1 MLKLVGGCG
10 GQDWACSVAG
20 PGLGGEEAAFE
31 VAGPGGPGEAG
42 CGGPGWG
49 CAGIPSS
56 APGADMLQAGAAG
69 PARGGQGAEEA
80 GEPVGGG
87 EERPARHSPAPALR
101 LLNRKPQG
109 GSGQIKTPENDLQLG
124 RLSRG
129 PRAAPP
135 ASGMGDRGRQPER
148 SAPHAPGAPADAGA
162 GAVNGLLH
170 NGFHPPR
177 LCSRGPASGGD
188 TAPPRLPLL
197 PELQPQPP
205 PPLHDSPAKKCRL
218 RRRMDSGKK
227 NRPPFPWFGM
237 DIGGTLVKLVYFE
250 PKDITAEEEQE
261 EVENLK
267 SIRKYL
273 TSNTAYGKTGIRDV
287 HLELK
292 NLTMC
297 GRKGN
302 LHFIRFPSCAMHR
315 FIQMGSEK
323 NFSSLHTT
331 LCATGGGAFK
341 FEEDFRMVG
350 RACPCQNSKTP
361 CERRKECVSR
371 PFPNYEPPTEELAD
385 SLGALV
391 TSPSLPASIQTVSS
405 SRDCYMKD
413 VNLVPGL
420 AVEVGT
426 FPFGLFQEVITLP
439 VPFNKCLLSN
449 YDRQDFEHAAAGHP
463 VNQNVTNAGVSILA
477 VYSKDNYKRVTGTS
491 LGGGTFLGL
500 CCLLTGCETFEEAL
514 EMAAKGDSTN
524 VDKLVKDIYGGDY
537 ERFGLQGS
545 AVASS
550 FGNMMSKEKRDSIS
564 KEDLARA
571 TLVTITNNIGSIARM
586 CALNEN
592 IDRVVFVG
600 NFLRINMV
608 SMKLLAYAM
617 DFWSKGQLK
626 ALFLEHEGYFGAV
639 GALLELFK
647 MTDEQ

>member
-1 MLKLVGGCG
+1 MLKLVGGG
-10 GQDWACSVAG
+10 GRKDWACSVAG
-20 PGLGGEEAAFE
+20 IGLGGEEAAFE
-31 VAGPGGPGEAG
+31 VLRLRESGETRGPGPS
-42 CGGPGWG
+42 WG
-49 CAGIPSS
+49 CAEFAVS
-56 APGADMLQAGAAG
+56 AAGASMLGAGAEG
-69 PARGGQGAEEA
+69 PAGGGQGAEEGGELA
-80 GEPVGGG
+80 GRG
-87 EERPARHSPAPALR
+87 EERPARHLLEPALQ

-109 GSGQIKTPENDLQLG
+109 GSGEIKTSENALQRG
-124 RLSRG
+124 FLSQS
-129 PRAAPP
+129 PRAAPRV
-135 ASGMGDRGRQPER
+135 SGMDHRGRQPER
-148 SAPHAPGAPADAGA
+148 SAPRTPGAPADA
-162 GAVNGLLH
+162 AVMNGLLP
-170 NGFHPPR
+170 NGFHPPLVPPLR
-177 LCSRGPASGGD
+177 LCSRGPTGGGGGD
-188 TAPPRLPLL
+188 AAPQRLPLQ
-197 PELQPQPP
+197 PDPQPQPQPP
-205 PPLHDSPAKKCRL
+205 PPQHDSPAKKCRL

-302 LHFIRFPSCAMHR
+302 LHFIRFPSCALHR

-341 FEEDFRMVG
+341 FEEDFRMIADLQLHKLDELDCLIQGLLYVDSVG
-350 RACPCQNSKTP
+350 FNGKPECYYFENPTNPELCQKKPYCLDNP
-361 CERRKECVSR
+361 Y
-371 PFPNYEPPTEELAD
+371 PML
-385 SLGALV
+385 LV
-391 TSPSLPASIQTVSS
+391 NMGS
-405 SRDCYMKD
+405 
-413 VNLVPGL
+413 
-420 AVEVGT
+420 
-426 FPFGLFQEVITLP
+426 
-439 VPFNKCLLSN
+439 
-449 YDRQDFEHAAAGHP
+449 
-463 VNQNVTNAGVSILA
+463 GVSILA

-550 FGNMMSKEKRDSIS
+550 FGNMMSKEKRESIS

>member
-1 MLKLVGGCG
+1 MLKVSGGGG
-10 GQDWACSVAG
+10 GQNWACSVAG
-20 PGLGGEEAAFE
+20 TGLESEEGAFE
-31 VAGPGGPGEAG
+31 VVVLGGDGGPRS
-42 CGGPGWG
+42 PGWG
-49 CAGIPSS
+49 CSGIL
-56 APGADMLQAGAAG
+56 GAASGVGQPKAGARARRLAG
-69 PARGGQGAEEA
+69 ERQGVEEE
-80 GEPVGGG
+80 GEPVGEG
-87 EERPARHSPAPALR
+87 EEPARHPPAPALR
-101 LLNRKPQG
+101 LLNRKPLG
-109 GSGQIKTPENDLQLG
+109 GSGEIRTPENDLQRG
-124 RLSRG
+124 GLSRG
-129 PRAAPP
+129 PRAPRP
-135 ASGMGDRGRQPER
+135 AASMDDGGGQPEP
-148 SAPHAPGAPADAGA
+148 SAPHAPGASPGA
-162 GAVNGLLH
+162 AAVNGLLH
-170 NGFHPPR
+170 NGFHSPPIQPPR
-177 LCSRGPASGGD
+177 LCSRSPAGGD
-188 TAPPRLPLL
+188 AAPPRLPLL

-205 PPLHDSPAKKCRL
+205 PPQHDSPAKKCRL
-218 RRRMDSGKK
+218 RRRMDSGRK

-292 NLTMC
+292 NLTMS

-341 FEEDFRMVG
+341 FEEDFRMIADLQLHKLDELDCLIQGLLYVDSVG
-350 RACPCQNSKTP
+350 FNGKPECYYFENPTNPELCQKKPYCLDNP
-361 CERRKECVSR
+361 Y
-371 PFPNYEPPTEELAD
+371 PML
-385 SLGALV
+385 LV
-391 TSPSLPASIQTVSS
+391 NMGS
-405 SRDCYMKD
+405 
-413 VNLVPGL
+413 
-420 AVEVGT
+420 
-426 FPFGLFQEVITLP
+426 
-439 VPFNKCLLSN
+439 
-449 YDRQDFEHAAAGHP
+449 
-463 VNQNVTNAGVSILA
+463 GVSILA

-592 IDRVVFVG
+592 INRVVFVG

-647 MTDEQ
+647 MTSDL

>member
-1 MLKLVGGCG
+1 MLKVVGGGG

-20 PGLGGEEAAFE
+20 TGLGSEEAAFE
-31 VAGPGGPGEAG
+31 VQQPGDLEEAG
-42 CGGPGWG
+42 CRGPSWG
-49 CAGIPSS
+49 CAAILDP
-56 APGADMLQAGAAG
+56 APRVGMLQAGAAE
-69 PARGGQGAEEA
+69 PAREGQDVEEL
-80 GEPVGGG
+80 GERVGGG
-87 EERPARHSPAPALR
+87 EERPAHHPPAPTLQ
-101 LLNRKPQG
+101 LPNRKPQG
-109 GSGQIKTPENDLQLG
+109 GSGEIKTSENDLQRG
-124 RLSRG
+124 RLRRG
-129 PRAAPP
+129 ARSAPP
-135 ASGMGDRGRQPER
+135 ASGMGDHSRQPEC
-148 SAPHAPGAPADAGA
+148 SSGPDVPGAPAGAGA
-162 GAVNGLLH
+162 AAVNGLLH
-170 NGFHPPR
+170 NGFHPPPVQQPPR
-177 LCSRGPASGGD
+177 LCSRGPAGGSD
-188 TAPPRLPLL
+188 AAPPRLPLL

-218 RRRMDSGKK
+218 RRKMDSGKK

-273 TSNTAYGKTGIRDV
+273 TSNIAYGKTGIRDV

-302 LHFIRFPSCAMHR
+302 LHFIRFPTCAMHL

-341 FEEDFRMVG
+341 FEEDFRMIANLQLHKLDELDCLIQGLLYVDSVG
-350 RACPCQNSKTP
+350 FNGKPECYYFENPTNPELCQKKPYCLDNP
-361 CERRKECVSR
+361 Y
-371 PFPNYEPPTEELAD
+371 PML
-385 SLGALV
+385 LV
-391 TSPSLPASIQTVSS
+391 NMGS
-405 SRDCYMKD
+405 
-413 VNLVPGL
+413 
-420 AVEVGT
+420 
-426 FPFGLFQEVITLP
+426 
-439 VPFNKCLLSN
+439 
-449 YDRQDFEHAAAGHP
+449 
-463 VNQNVTNAGVSILA
+463 GVSILA

-550 FGNMMSKEKRDSIS
+550 FGNMMSKEKRESIS

-647 MTDEQ
+647 MTDDQ

>member
-1 MLKLVGGCG
+1 MLKLVGGGG

-20 PGLGGEEAAFE
+20 TGLGGEKAAFE
-31 VAGPGGPGEAG
+31 VARLGDREEAG
-42 CGGPGWG
+42 GWG
-49 CAGIPSS
+49 CAGIPDS
-56 APGADMLQAGAAG
+56 APGAGMLQASATRS
-69 PARGGQGAEEA
+69 ARGGQGAEEV
-80 GEPVGGG
+80 GESAGGG
-87 EERPARHSPAPALR
+87 EERRVSHPLAPALR

-109 GSGQIKTPENDLQLG
+109 GSGDIKTPENDLQRG
-124 RLSRG
+124 HLSRG

-135 ASGMGDRGRQPER
+135 TSGMDDRSGQPDR
-148 SAPHAPGAPADAGA
+148 LAPHSLGAPPSTRA
-162 GAVNGLLH
+162 AVNGLLH
-170 NGFHPPR
+170 NGFHSAPVSSP
-177 LCSRGPASGGD
+177 LVCSRGPGGGGD
-188 TAPPRLPLL
+188 ATPPRLPLL
-197 PELQPQPP
+197 PELQPQSLLPQ
-205 PPLHDSPAKKCRL
+205 HDSPAKKCRL
-218 RRRMDSGKK
+218 RRRMDSGRK

-341 FEEDFRMVG
+341 FEEDFRMIADLQLHKLDELDCLIQGLLYVDSVG
-350 RACPCQNSKTP
+350 FNGKPERYYFENPTNPELCQKKPYCLDNP
-361 CERRKECVSR
+361 Y
-371 PFPNYEPPTEELAD
+371 PML
-385 SLGALV
+385 LV
-391 TSPSLPASIQTVSS
+391 NMGS
-405 SRDCYMKD
+405 
-413 VNLVPGL
+413 
-420 AVEVGT
+420 
-426 FPFGLFQEVITLP
+426 
-439 VPFNKCLLSN
+439 
-449 YDRQDFEHAAAGHP
+449 
-463 VNQNVTNAGVSILA
+463 GVSILA

-514 EMAAKGDSTN
+514 EMAAK
-524 VDKLVKDIYGGDY
+524 
-537 ERFGLQGS
+537 
-545 AVASS
+545 
-550 FGNMMSKEKRDSIS
+550 DSIS

-600 NFLRINMV
+600 NFLRIIMV

-647 MTDEQ
+647 MTDDQ

>member
-1 MLKLVGGCG
+1 MLKLVGGGG

-20 PGLGGEEAAFE
+20 TGLGGEESALE
-31 VAGPGGPGEAG
+31 VARPRDRLEADGGGPA
-42 CGGPGWG
+42 WG
-49 CAGIPSS
+49 CAGISDS
-56 APGADMLQAGAAG
+56 APGAGMLQAGATG
-69 PARGGQGAEEA
+69 PTRGRQGAEEV
-80 GEPVGGG
+80 GESAGGG
-87 EERPARHSPAPALR
+87 EERPARHPPAPALR
-101 LLNRKPQG
+101 LLNRKLQG
-109 GSGQIKTPENDLQLG
+109 GSGKIKTPENDLQRG
-124 RLSRG
+124 RLSWG

-135 ASGMGDRGRQPER
+135 ALGMGDRGGQLEH
-148 SAPHAPGAPADAGA
+148 SAPHSPGAA
-162 GAVNGLLH
+162 AVNGLLH
-170 NGFHPPR
+170 NGFHQPPVQPP
-177 LCSRGPASGGD
+177 LVCLRGPVGGGD
-188 TAPPRLPLL
+188 AASPRHQLV
-197 PELQPQPP
+197 PELQPQL
-205 PPLHDSPAKKCRL
+205 PLPQHDSPAKKCRL

-341 FEEDFRMVG
+341 FEEDFRMIADLQLHKLDELDCLIQGLLYVDSVG
-350 RACPCQNSKTP
+350 FNGKPECYYFENPTNPELCQKKPYCLDNP
-361 CERRKECVSR
+361 Y
-371 PFPNYEPPTEELAD
+371 PML
-385 SLGALV
+385 LV
-391 TSPSLPASIQTVSS
+391 NMGS
-405 SRDCYMKD
+405 
-413 VNLVPGL
+413 
-420 AVEVGT
+420 
-426 FPFGLFQEVITLP
+426 
-439 VPFNKCLLSN
+439 
-449 YDRQDFEHAAAGHP
+449 
-463 VNQNVTNAGVSILA
+463 GVSILA

-647 MTDEQ
+647 MTDDQ

>member
-1 MLKLVGGCG
+1 
-10 GQDWACSVAG
+10 
-20 PGLGGEEAAFE
+20 
-31 VAGPGGPGEAG
+31 
-42 CGGPGWG
+42 
-49 CAGIPSS
+49 
-56 APGADMLQAGAAG
+56 
-69 PARGGQGAEEA
+69 
-80 GEPVGGG
+80 
-87 EERPARHSPAPALR
+87 
-101 LLNRKPQG
+101 
-109 GSGQIKTPENDLQLG
+109 
-124 RLSRG
+124 
-129 PRAAPP
+129 
-135 ASGMGDRGRQPER
+135 MGDRGQQPER
-148 SAPHAPGAPADAGA
+148 SAPRPHPHPPGGPGGA
-162 GAVNGLLH
+162 AALVNGILH
-170 NGFHPPR
+170 NGFNPP
-177 LCSRGPASGGD
+177 
-188 TAPPRLPLL
+188 APPAPPQLQQRPCGSSSSSSAD
-197 PELQPQPP
+197 PRPQPQPQPQPDGP

-218 RRRMDSGKK
+218 RRRMDSGRK

-302 LHFIRFPSCAMHR
+302 LHFIRFPSCAMHS

-341 FEEDFRMVG
+341 FEEDFRMIADLQLHKLDELDCLIQGLLYVDSIG
-350 RACPCQNSKTP
+350 FNGKPECYYFEKPTDPEQCQKKPYCLDNP
-361 CERRKECVSR
+361 Y
-371 PFPNYEPPTEELAD
+371 PML
-385 SLGALV
+385 LV
-391 TSPSLPASIQTVSS
+391 NMGS
-405 SRDCYMKD
+405 
-413 VNLVPGL
+413 
-420 AVEVGT
+420 
-426 FPFGLFQEVITLP
+426 
-439 VPFNKCLLSN
+439 
-449 YDRQDFEHAAAGHP
+449 
-463 VNQNVTNAGVSILA
+463 GVSILA

-491 LGGGTFLGL
+491 
-500 CCLLTGCETFEEAL
+500 
-514 EMAAKGDSTN
+514 
-524 VDKLVKDIYGGDY
+524 
-537 ERFGLQGS
+537 
-545 AVASS
+545 
-550 FGNMMSKEKRDSIS
+550 FGNMMSKEKRDAIS

-586 CALNEN
+586 CAQNEN

-647 MTDEQ
+647 MTDDQQ

>member
-1 MLKLVGGCG
+1 MLKLVGGSG
-10 GQDWACSVAG
+10 RQDWACSVAG
-20 PGLGGEEAAFE
+20 TGLGDESAFE
-31 VAGPGGPGEAG
+31 VARPGEPGEAG
-42 CGGPGWG
+42 GQGPCGACSGFPGSAPRAGMLGAGAVGPAGGGP
-49 CAGIPSS
+49 
-56 APGADMLQAGAAG
+56 
-69 PARGGQGAEEA
+69 GAEEA
-80 GEPVGGG
+80 GEPEGRG
-87 EERPARHSPAPALR
+87 EERPARHLPAPVLR

-109 GSGQIKTPENDLQLG
+109 GSGEIKTSENDLQRG
-124 RLSRG
+124 RLSPG

-135 ASGMGDRGRQPER
+135 ASGMGDRGGQPER
-148 SAPHAPGAPADAGA
+148 SAPHAPGVPAGA
-162 GAVNGLLH
+162 AVVNGLLH

-177 LCSRGPASGGD
+177 LCSRGSSGSDDAASQ
-188 TAPPRLPLL
+188 RLPLQ

-205 PPLHDSPAKKCRL
+205 PPQHDSPAKKCRL
-218 RRRMDSGKK
+218 RRRMDSGRK

-302 LHFIRFPSCAMHR
+302 LHFIRFPSCALHR

-341 FEEDFRMVG
+341 FEEDFRMIADLQLHKLDELDCLIQGLLYIDSVG
-350 RACPCQNSKTP
+350 FNGKPECYYFENPTNPELCQKKPYCLDNP
-361 CERRKECVSR
+361 Y
-371 PFPNYEPPTEELAD
+371 PML
-385 SLGALV
+385 LV
-391 TSPSLPASIQTVSS
+391 NMGS
-405 SRDCYMKD
+405 
-413 VNLVPGL
+413 
-420 AVEVGT
+420 
-426 FPFGLFQEVITLP
+426 
-439 VPFNKCLLSN
+439 
-449 YDRQDFEHAAAGHP
+449 
-463 VNQNVTNAGVSILA
+463 GVSILA

-550 FGNMMSKEKRDSIS
+550 FGNMMSKEKRESIS

-586 CALNEN
+586 CALNE
-592 IDRVVFVG
+592 
-600 NFLRINMV
+600 
-608 SMKLLAYAM
+608 LLYSVALWNGVQAALYRAI
-617 DFWSKGQLK
+617 K
-626 ALFLEHEGYFGAV
+626 A
-639 GALLELFK
+639 
-647 MTDEQ
+647 

>member
-1 MLKLVGGCG
+1 MLKVVGGSG

-20 PGLGGEEAAFE
+20 TGLGSEEAAFE
-31 VAGPGGPGEAG
+31 VARPVDPGEAS
-42 CGGPGWG
+42 CGDPGWG
-49 CAGIPSS
+49 CAGVPDS
-56 APGADMLQAGAAG
+56 APGAGMLQAGAAG
-69 PARGGQGAEEA
+69 PARGGQDAEELE
-80 GEPVGGG
+80 EPVGGG
-87 EERPARHSPAPALR
+87 EERPARRPPAPALR

-109 GSGQIKTPENDLQLG
+109 GSGEIKTSENDLQRG
-124 RLSRG
+124 RLRRG
-129 PRAAPP
+129 PRAALP
-135 ASGMGDRGRQPER
+135 ASGMGDHRAQPER
-148 SAPHAPGAPADAGA
+148 SAPHAPAAPAGA
-162 GAVNGLLH
+162 GAAAVNGLLH
-170 NGFHPPR
+170 NGFHPPPVQLPR
-177 LCSRGPASGGD
+177 LCSRGPAAGD
-188 TAPPRLPLL
+188 AAPPRLPLQ
-197 PELQPQPP
+197 PGLQPQPP
-205 PPLHDSPAKKCRL
+205 PPQHDSPAKKCRL

-302 LHFIRFPSCAMHR
+302 LHFIRFPTCAMHL

-341 FEEDFRMVG
+341 FEEDFRMIADLQLHKLDELDCLIQGLLYVDSVG
-350 RACPCQNSKTP
+350 FNGKPECYYFENPTNPELCQKKPYCLDNP
-361 CERRKECVSR
+361 Y
-371 PFPNYEPPTEELAD
+371 PML
-385 SLGALV
+385 LV
-391 TSPSLPASIQTVSS
+391 NMGS
-405 SRDCYMKD
+405 
-413 VNLVPGL
+413 
-420 AVEVGT
+420 
-426 FPFGLFQEVITLP
+426 
-439 VPFNKCLLSN
+439 
-449 YDRQDFEHAAAGHP
+449 
-463 VNQNVTNAGVSILA
+463 GVSILA

-550 FGNMMSKEKRDSIS
+550 FGNMMSKEKRESIS

-647 MTDEQ
+647 MTDGQ